1 MATLYR
7 QAWRFVEFA
16 CDGHWGVFVSH
27 RLVCRKC
34 GRQIVQGAS
43 KVLPFARRAA

>member
-34 GRQIVQGAS
+34 GRQIVQEDA